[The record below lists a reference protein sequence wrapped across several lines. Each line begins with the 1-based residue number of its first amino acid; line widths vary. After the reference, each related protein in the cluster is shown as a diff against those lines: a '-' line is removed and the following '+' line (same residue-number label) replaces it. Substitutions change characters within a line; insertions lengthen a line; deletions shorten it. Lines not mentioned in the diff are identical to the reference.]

1 MKKNVVWSKR
11 NIEKILNKERGY
23 EKEITDDY
31 YQDFQIAFIRWRFI
45 TMTASEREDLGIS
58 NNSYINLIMSVTE
71 RDKDW
76 EEICK
81 RLLKSHPHLKKRI
94 KGAV

>member
-45 TMTASEREDLGIS
+45 TMTASER
-58 NNSYINLIMSVTE
+58 
-71 RDKDW
+71 DKDW